1 MALPTFKTKDL
12 IPKGFED
19 EYEEQDG
26 EWRPLD
32 HTAKLSKALKEER
45 EAREAAE
52 GVARKAA
59 KEAADAAAK
68 AQAVAAGMTDE
79 KLKALYASVEEN
91 IRKEY
96 EPKIKEADGLRAENR
111 KLKLTDVVKSQF
123 RTAGALPTKLDD
135 FWKLHGDEF
144 DLTSDGKV
152 MVKAEPGKDIAKHVT
167 GIVKSRPEWVQGTK
181 AAGGGAGGA
190 TTQGNGGGSGG
201 PTFDDLLKSPG
212 NVIAHA
218 NAQ

>member
-1 MALPTFKTKDL
+1 MALPTFKTKAE

-91 IRKEY
+91 IRKEN
-96 EPKIKEADGLRAENR
+96 EPKLKELDGLRAENR
-111 KLKLTDVVKSQF
+111 KLKLTDVVKGQF
-123 RTAGALPTKLDD
+123 RTAGALPAKLDD

-144 DLTSDGKV
+144 DLTSDGKP

-167 GIVKSRPEWVQGTK
+167 AIVKSRPEWVQGTK
-181 AAGGGAGGA
+181 AAGGGAGGI
-190 TTQGNGGGSGG
+190 TTPGGGTNGSG
-201 PTFDDLLKSPG
+201 PTFEDLVKSPG

-218 NAQ
+218 NSQ